1 MDFELAILSGED
13 NLNRYDDNVDV
24 EIVLADNRV
33 FSATFFTLKNIE
45 SLLLNYKTTGE
56 CANGL
61 YFWAQDMIIVND
73 LDELTLRK
81 AVNDL
86 IDSEELY
93 GSCSQIK

>member
-1 MDFELAILSGED
+1 MKFELAILTGNT
-13 NLNRYDDNVDV
+13 NLNRCDNVDV
-24 EIVLADNRV
+24 EITLSDKRV

-45 SLLLNYKTTGE
+45 RLLSIYKTTGE

-73 LDELTLRK
+73 LDEPTLRK